1 MTDGQLDKNERWV
14 QERMNSFLEFL
25 ETLND
30 MPVYSIE
37 DENLGRLHHNL
48 RKLAFKMRKT
58 IIWRHYRVGRVTLKS
73 VGNDFGIGEQ
83 RVGQIVRDCDW
94 RIKQWLYTAVQI
106 IPSAN
111 LPSDIRYLLQDYYLS
126 RHHKTCDAYS
136 DEERTQMQNFLNRF
150 MIEKPI
156 LLIRALEDC
165 GYSRKS
171 PASKVMSAIQHYE
184 ELVERLEERCSTL

>member
-30 MPVYSIE
+30 MPVWSIE
-37 DENLGRLHHNL
+37 DEKLLILHHSL
-48 RKLAFKMRKT
+48 RKLSFKMRKT
-58 IIWRHYRVGRVTLKS
+58 VIWRQYYAGETTLKN
-73 VGNDFGIGEQ
+73 VGKDFGIGQQ
-83 RVGQIVRDCDW
+83 RAGQIVRDRD
-94 RIKQWLYTAVQI
+94 RNVRSWLYTIPLA

-111 LPSDIRYLLQDYYLS
+111 LPLDIRYLIQDYHLAI
-126 RHHKTCDAYS
+126 HHKTRDAYS
-136 DEERTQMQNFLNRF
+136 DEERTQMRNYLNRF

-156 LLIRALEDC
+156 LLIKELEEC